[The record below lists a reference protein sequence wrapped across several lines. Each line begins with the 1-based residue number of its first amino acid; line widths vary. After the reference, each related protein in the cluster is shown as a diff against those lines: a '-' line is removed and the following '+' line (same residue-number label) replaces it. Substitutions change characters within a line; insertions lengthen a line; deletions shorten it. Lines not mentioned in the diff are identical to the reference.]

1 MNLNKLTLSVAGSIL
16 GVVLLSAIPVQGQAL
31 TSADRES
38 AVKYLEKTRD
48 AVEASTKG
56 LTSAQWTFQAAPEKW
71 SVAQVVEH
79 LALAEDLFFDTVTQK
94 VMSAPAGAPDRDF
107 KKTDAMVLANVPD
120 RSHKV
125 QAPDELVP
133 TGRWSPQEALN
144 HFVRSRART
153 IQYLQNTPDLR
164 EHVMAGPTGAPLD
177 AYEWILLAAAHSER
191 HEKQIEE
198 VKADPKFPK
207 N

>member
-1 MNLNKLTLSVAGSIL
+1 MNLKKLTVSAVGSIL
-16 GVVLLSAIPVQGQAL
+16 AAVLLLAFSTAGQSL

-56 LTSAQWTFQAAPEKW
+56 LTDAQWTFKAAPEKW

-79 LALAEDLFFDTVTQK
+79 LALAEDLFFDTVSQK
-94 VMSAPAGAPDRDF
+94 VMSSPAGAPGRDF
-107 KKTDAMVLANVPD
+107 KKTDAAVLANVPD
-120 RSHKV
+120 RSHKR
-125 QAPDELVP
+125 QAPEVLVP

-153 IQYLQNTPDLR
+153 IQFLQDTPDLR
-164 EHVMAGPTGAPLD
+164 EHVLDGPTGAPLD
-177 AYEWILLAAAHSER
+177 GYEWILLAAAHSER
-191 HEKQIEE
+191 HEKQLEE

>member
-1 MNLNKLTLSVAGSIL
+1 M
-16 GVVLLSAIPVQGQAL
+16 VLLAATAAQGQSL
-31 TSADRES
+31 TSADRDS
-38 AVKYLEKTRD
+38 AVTYLEKTRD

-56 LTSAQWTFQAAPEKW
+56 LTNAQWTFKAAPEKW

-107 KKTDAMVLANVPD
+107 KKTDAAVLANVPD
-120 RSHKV
+120 RSHKL

-177 AYEWILLAAAHSER
+177 AYEWILLAASSQRA
-191 HEKQIEE
+191 
-198 VKADPKFPK
+198 P
-207 N
+207 

>member
-1 MNLNKLTLSVAGSIL
+1 MNLKRLIVSAVASIL
-16 GVVLLSAIPVQGQAL
+16 GVVLLAVPAIQAQSL

-38 AVKYLEKTRD
+38 TVKYLEKTRD

-56 LTSAQWTFQAAPEKW
+56 LTDAQWTFKAAPDKW

-94 VMSAPAGAPDRDF
+94 VMSSPAGAADRDY
-107 KKTDAMVLANVPD
+107 KKIDAALLANVPD
-120 RSHKV
+120 RSQKR
-125 QAPDELVP
+125 QAPDVLAP

-144 HFVRSRART
+144 HFVRSRAQT
-153 IQYLQNTPDLR
+153 IQFLENTPDLR
-164 EHVMAGPTGAPLD
+164 EHVMTGPTGAPMD

-191 HEKQIEE
+191 HEKQLEE
-198 VKADPKFPK
+198 VKANPKFPK

>member
-1 MNLNKLTLSVAGSIL
+1 MNLKRLTLSAVVSIL
-16 GVVLLSAIPVQGQAL
+16 GVALLAPTVAQAQSL
-31 TSADRES
+31 TPADRES
-38 AVKYLEKTRD
+38 CVTYLEKTRD

-56 LTSAQWTFQAAPEKW
+56 LAPEQWNFKAAADKW

-79 LALAEDLFFDTVTQK
+79 LALAEDLFFDTVTEK
-94 VMSAPAGAPDRDF
+94 VMKSPAGAPDRDF
-107 KKTDAMVLANVPD
+107 KKIDAGLLANVPD

-133 TGRWSPQEALN
+133 TGRWSPEEALN

-153 IQYLQNTPDLR
+153 IQFLQNTADLR
-164 EHVMAGPTGAPLD
+164 EHVMAGPTGAPMD

-191 HEKQIEE
+191 HEKQLEE
-198 VKADPKFPK
+198 VKANPKFPK

>member
-1 MNLNKLTLSVAGSIL
+1 MNLNKLMFSVAGSIFGL
-16 GVVLLSAIPVQGQAL
+16 VLLSAVPARGQAL
-31 TSADRES
+31 TPADGES
-38 AVKYLEKTRD
+38 AAKYLEKTRD

-94 VMSAPAGAPDRDF
+94 VMSAPAGAADRDF
-107 KKTDAMVLANVPD
+107 KKTDATVLANVPD

>member
-1 MNLNKLTLSVAGSIL
+1 MNLKRLTVSVAGSIL
-16 GVVLLSAIPVQGQAL
+16 AVVLFAATAAQGQSL
-31 TSADRES
+31 TSADRDS

-56 LTSAQWTFQAAPEKW
+56 LTDAQWTFKAGPEKW

-79 LALAEDLFFDTVTQK
+79 LALAEDLFFDAVTQK
-94 VMSAPAGAPDRDF
+94 VMNSPAGAPDRDF
-107 KKTDAMVLANVPD
+107 KKTDADILAHVPD

-133 TGRWSPQEALN
+133 SGRWSAQEALN

-164 EHVMAGPTGAPLD
+164 EHVMAGPTGTPLD
-177 AYEWILLAAAHSER
+177 AYEWILLAGAHSER

>member
-1 MNLNKLTLSVAGSIL
+1 MNFKRLSVIYIL
-16 GVVLLSAIPVQGQAL
+16 GVVLLAATAAQGQSL
-31 TSADRES
+31 TSADRDS

-56 LTSAQWTFQAAPEKW
+56 LTSAQWTFKAAPERW

-79 LALAEDLFFDTVTQK
+79 LALAEDLFFDAVTQK
-94 VMSAPAGAPDRDF
+94 VMNSPAGAPDRDF
-107 KKTDAMVLANVPD
+107 KKTDAALLANVPD
-120 RSHKV
+120 RSHKR

-133 TGRWSPQEALN
+133 TGRWSPQEALD

-153 IQYLQNTPDLR
+153 IQYLQTTPDLR
-164 EHVMAGPTGAPLD
+164 EHVMDGPTGAPLD
-177 AYEWILLAAAHSER
+177 AYEWILLAGAHSER
-191 HEKQIEE
+191 HEKQLEE
-198 VKADPKFPK
+198 VKASPKFPK